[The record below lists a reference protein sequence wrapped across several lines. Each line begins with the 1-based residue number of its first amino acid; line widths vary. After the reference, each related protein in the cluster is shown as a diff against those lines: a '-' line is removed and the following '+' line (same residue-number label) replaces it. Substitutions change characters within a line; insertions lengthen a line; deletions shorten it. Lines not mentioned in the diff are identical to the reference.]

1 MQVNPVFAA
10 VGKNFLNQP
19 QFKVPKYQ
27 RGYAWDK
34 EEIDDFLG
42 DLAKTFNSRKHG
54 KPKNH
59 FLGGIVSVQ
68 HQISGTVSQF
78 EYELVDGQQ
87 RIATFVLLSAAII
100 QNYEKIL
107 ELSQKKGD
115 NRNKDIT
122 EKRLGRLRSR
132 YIEFEQETNR
142 ITSIQP
148 VLTLSKT
155 DNLFFSELIRKKNPN
170 PTRDSHKRIQVAF
183 EKIGK
188 KVEGLT
194 MDPDL
199 AKYLDNLEILE
210 QNIDDDFSLL
220 HVITQDRKEAYT
232 LFQVLNDR
240 GKSLTEGDLL
250 RAKTLEMLEGQQSQQ
265 DSVEAYWD
273 NILSDPPRETEDLLR
288 AIYASY
294 QEDRPGQNTLFDD
307 FLDAF
312 YPQHKQSLLSVQDA
326 DNIYLQTQKIQQ
338 EVSNG
343 RKLMLGEWIFPFGQP
358 VTAWDRN
365 RLTLLVQELK
375 TTTFLPLL
383 LAGCKIDHKRFAEMV
398 SLLERFLFRYV
409 LICRQHHSHI
419 LNIVHAESGA
429 IRKNPSGYTLRS
441 LEVKL
446 QDLLDKKANDT
457 FFKTSLDSL
466 VYNANGGSNK
476 PLKYFLITLEDYLR
490 WYQSGAV
497 GQPLCL
503 DKSRVFTFADTTIE
517 HIYPNR
523 ASAPVFDPNMEDVKQ
538 TIGNLTI
545 MGAADNQ
552 AADDEDF
559 ATKRLIFSQSSAQIT
574 KQLAVNTQWDR
585 REILTRTN
593 ELKEMAAKIFKIL

>member
-19 QFKVPKYQ
+19 QFRVPKYQ
-27 RGYAWDK
+27 RGYAWEK

-42 DLAKTFNSRKHG
+42 DLEKTFNARKNG

-68 HQISGTVSQF
+68 HQIPGTVAQF

-87 RIATFVLLSAAII
+87 RIATFVLLATAVIR
-100 QNYEKIL
+100 NYEKAL
-107 ELSQKKGD
+107 DLAKKKGD
-115 NRNKDIT
+115 TGNQIIT
-122 EKRLGRLRSR
+122 EKRIAKLVAR

-142 ITSIQP
+142 VASTQP
-148 VLTLSKT
+148 VLKLSKA
-155 DNLFFSELIRKKNPN
+155 DNLFFSELIRNKKPAAS
-170 PTRDSHKRIQVAF
+170 RDSHKRIQVAF
-183 EKIGK
+183 DKISK
-188 KVEGLT
+188 KVEE
-194 MDPDL
+194 L
-199 AKYLDNLEILE
+199 AADNDIAVYLDNLEVIE
-210 QNIDDDFSLL
+210 QNIDDDFSIL

-240 GKSLTEGDLL
+240 GKSLSEGDLL
-250 RAKTLEMLEGQQSQQ
+250 RAKTLELLEGYQHQQ

-273 NILSDPPRETEDLLR
+273 NILSDPPRDTEDLLR
-288 AIYASY
+288 AIYASF
-294 QEDRPGQNTLFDD
+294 QEERPGQNTLFDD

-312 YPQHKQSLLSVQDA
+312 YPQHKQPAIAAQDA
-326 DNIYLQTQKIQQ
+326 DDIYLQTQKILQ
-338 EVSNG
+338 EISNG
-343 RKLMLGEWIFPFGQP
+343 RKLMLGEWVFPFGQP

-365 RLTLLVQELK
+365 RLSLLVQELK
-375 TTTFLPLL
+375 TTTFLPIL
-383 LAGCKIDHKRFAEMV
+383 LAGCQLDHKKFAEMV
-398 SLLERFLFRYV
+398 NLLERFLFRYV

-419 LNIVHAESGA
+419 LNVVHAESGA
-429 IRKNPSGYTLRS
+429 IRKNPSGYTLQS
-441 LEVKL
+441 LKTKL
-446 QDLLDKKANDT
+446 QDLLDRKANDT

-466 VYNANGGSNK
+466 VYNSNGGSNK

-490 WYQSGAV
+490 WYRAGAV
-497 GQPLCL
+497 GEPVCM

-523 ASAPVFDPNMEDVKQ
+523 ASAGGFDHNMEDLKQ

-552 AADDEDF
+552 AADDADF
-559 ATKRLIFSQSSAQIT
+559 GTKRPIFRQSSAQLTQELAAKT
-574 KQLAVNTQWDR
+574 KWDR
-585 REILTRTN
+585 REILTRTA
-593 ELKEMAAKIFKIL
+593 ELKEMAAKVFKIQ